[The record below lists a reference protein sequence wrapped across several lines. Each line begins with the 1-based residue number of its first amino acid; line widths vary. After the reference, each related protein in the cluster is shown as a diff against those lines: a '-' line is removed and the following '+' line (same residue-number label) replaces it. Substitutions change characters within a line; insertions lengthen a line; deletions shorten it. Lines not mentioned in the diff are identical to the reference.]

1 VSETETETKAEEGS
15 LMMMVFAM
23 LNPVEAECEQRE
35 GREES
40 REDPRTARRERERD
54 GEKRD
59 VFCCYFIIRDGSPC
73 RAASACIHGMII

>member
-1 VSETETETKAEEGS
+1 MCDRERASETETETKAEEGS

-40 REDPRTARRERERD
+40 REDLFEP
-54 GEKRD
+54 
-59 VFCCYFIIRDGSPC
+59 
-73 RAASACIHGMII
+73 